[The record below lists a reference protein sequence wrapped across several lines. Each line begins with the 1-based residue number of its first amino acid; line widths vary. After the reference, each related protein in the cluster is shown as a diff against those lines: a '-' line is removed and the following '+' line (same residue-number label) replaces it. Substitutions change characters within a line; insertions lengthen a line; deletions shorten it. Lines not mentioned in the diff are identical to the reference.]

1 MATIKIK
8 TTMVTPSDI
17 TGSIKNFPIEVV
29 KKMIEEQVNQGNE
42 ADVTVFQEERGA
54 DKVLKGFTWY
64 HTEDGFSF
72 WQDVIINR
80 NFDLFFEKY
89 PKQDNKVYII
99 GDREIGI
106 DIIKTLENRGGVN
119 EYKLEGRKNDAI
131 YYIEPITNI
140 IKFAVINSEVYNV
153 VATTFKCIK
162 AERHNI
168 VISISE
174 IAKELGV
181 DANQIVVK
189 A

>member
-8 TTMVTPSDI
+8 TTITPSDI

-54 DKVLKGFTWY
+54 DKALKGFNWCN
-64 HTEDGFSF
+64 TEDGHLF
-72 WQDVIINR
+72 WQNVIVTR

-89 PKQDNKVYII
+89 PKIDNKVYII
-99 GDREIGI
+99 GDSEIGI

-119 EYKLEGRKNDAI
+119 KCVHKGSRNNAI
-131 YYIEPITNI
+131 YYIDPITNI
-140 IKFAVINSEVYNV
+140 ICFTDIDSPLYNV

>member
-8 TTMVTPSDI
+8 SMVTPSDI

-42 ADVTVFQEERGA
+42 ADVTVFQKIKFA
-54 DKVLKGFTWY
+54 DKEKKGFTWY
-64 HTEDGFSF
+64 HTEDGYSF
-72 WQDVIINR
+72 WNNVIVER
-80 NFDLFFEKY
+80 DFDLFFEKY
-89 PKQDNKVYII
+89 PKIDNKVYII
-99 GDREIGI
+99 GDSKIGI

-119 EYKLEGRKNDAI
+119 EYVYKGTRNDVI
-131 YYIEPITNI
+131 YYIDPITNI
-140 IKFAVINSEVYNV
+140 ISVSAIDTQLYNV
-153 VATTFKCIK
+153 IATTYKCIK

-174 IAKELGV
+174 IAKQLGV

>member
-1 MATIKIK
+1 MATIEIK
-8 TTMVTPSDI
+8 TTMVTPSDL

-29 KKMIEEQVNQGNE
+29 KKMIEEQVNQGNK
-42 ADVTVFQEERGA
+42 ADVTVFQKNKNA
-54 DKVLKGFTWY
+54 DKEKKGFIWY

-72 WQDVIINR
+72 WNDVIVNY

-89 PKQDNKVYII
+89 PKIDNKVYII

-119 EYKLEGRKNDAI
+119 RYNLKGLRNDVI
-131 YYIEPITNI
+131 YYIDPITNI
-140 IKFAVINSEVYNV
+140 ICFTDIDSHLYNV

-162 AERHNI
+162 VERHNI